1 MPTILPPRQHR
12 PDPQPEENRRDGDLM
27 VPVLIICALLF
38 ANGALFCEKF
48 YPPLPGYSLAS
59 SPAEIQLSP

>member
-1 MPTILPPRQHR
+1 MPTNLPPRQRH
-12 PDPQPEENRRDGDLM
+12 PAPQPGENRRDGDFM
-27 VPVLIICALLF
+27 VPMLIICALLF

-48 YPPLPGYSLAS
+48 YPPLPGYSIAN